1 MPFELTLAEKARA
14 PGFVL
19 VNAQILSVLDST
31 VHRQATAEA
40 SLGPPLGDASPGHDA
55 IAMPLPVSANALKG
69 MTDNRLV
76 VLLKDILTGASVRLA
91 DARHTFAQSFMSVM
105 KASAKRTSQFDHNAC
120 FVLCDFLEEALQ
132 AFDEFVDVRIPGL
145 NYIDWSFW
153 IDALKKITDSNHTMS
168 EIRVLSL
175 LFSLWD
181 VIAGDQARKEQFCID
196 WLLTPETFNK
206 FFTNWCPMIR
216 AYYMRLLCWRI
227 CRDPGNANNADA

>member
-31 VHRQATAEA
+31 IHRQATAEA
-40 SLGPPLGDASPGHDA
+40 SLGPPLADASPGNDA

-69 MTDNRLV
+69 MSDNRLV

-105 KASAKRTSQFDHNAC
+105 KASAKRTSQYDHNAC

-145 NYIDWSFW
+145 NYVDWSFW
-153 IDALKKITDSNHTMS
+153 IDALKRITESSHTMS

-181 VIAGDQARKEQFCID
+181 VIAGDQARKEQFCFD

-227 CRDPGNANNADA
+227 CRDPGNATQSDG